1 MKLIACHINN
11 FGKLSDLN
19 INFNDG
25 VNVINQPNGWGKSTL
40 AAFIR
45 VMLFGFQ
52 NESRRDGFENER
64 KRYKPWQ
71 KGIYGGELEFE
82 TAGIVY
88 SVRRSFGTK
97 SSEDD
102 FALIRQDTGMLCED
116 FSEKIGEEL
125 FQIDGEGFSR
135 TVFLSQNDCQTETTG
150 SINAKIG
157 NLAENTDD
165 INNFESA
172 DKRLGD
178 LLNTLTPS
186 RKTGKLSKMKSR
198 LTELSAEIGRK
209 GELEGSIQ
217 RLSEMRKGCAE
228 NREKLE
234 QNHIKFI
241 GPPSHVLAQMLTGK
255 AGAGAE
261 RAF

>member
-1 MKLIACHINN
+1 MKLNRCYIEN
-11 FGKLSDLN
+11 FGRLSD
-19 INFNDG
+19 FSYDFTEG
-25 VNVINQPNGWGKSTL
+25 CNVICRENGWGKSTL

-135 TVFLSQNDCQTETTG
+135 TVFLPRMTVRRKLQAASMLKSAIWQKIRMISTTLRVQISG
-150 SINAKIG
+150 
-157 NLAENTDD
+157 
-165 INNFESA
+165 
-172 DKRLGD
+172 LG
-178 LLNTLTPS
+178 
-186 RKTGKLSKMKSR
+186 
-198 LTELSAEIGRK
+198 I
-209 GELEGSIQ
+209 
-217 RLSEMRKGCAE
+217 C
-228 NREKLE
+228 
-234 QNHIKFI
+234 
-241 GPPSHVLAQMLTGK
+241 
-255 AGAGAE
+255 
-261 RAF
+261 